1 MRKESVK
8 KKIKNFLQASANSFD
23 SLLAGFT
30 DALEENSGEIVKA
43 LKQLKKKK
51 LTTKDKKILENIG
64 KEIKS
69 LNKDL
74 DTIDNF
80 TDTDFGGF
88 DGF

>member
-1 MRKESVK
+1 MK
-8 KKIKNFLQASANSFD
+8 KKDKNFSQASANSFD

-30 DALEENSGEIVKA
+30 EALEENSMEIVKT

-51 LTTKDKKILENIG
+51 LTCKDKKALERLG

-69 LNKDL
+69 LDKD
-74 DTIDNF
+74 IDSIGNF
-80 TDTDFGGF
+80 RDIGGF